1 MEIIAGVVM
10 FLAMVVVA
18 FLLCL
23 IPTWLVMLAYN
34 YLVSLMGHVNWEVP
48 VTFWSV
54 VCVAVIFIYLRNIF
68 GGTRK

>member
-18 FLLCL
+18 FLICL

-34 YLVSLMGHVNWEVP
+34 YVVSLMGHVNWEVP

-54 VCVAVIFIYLRNIF
+54 VCVTLILATLRGIFA
-68 GGTRK
+68 RK